1 MFIIL
6 RIPDIES
13 SFNRTAPNILAP
25 HKFCIHNVC
34 VLGASSHSGRSTN
47 LSPPP
52 SSFGGFGATFRGCAF
67 FEERPRAEMRLTLR
81 YFFNKITRFRRY
93 TGRKPPKP

>member
-6 RIPDIES
+6 QILDIEF
-13 SFNRTAPNILAP
+13 SFNRIAPNFLAP
-25 HKFCIHNVC
+25 HQFCVHNAC
-34 VLGASSHSGRSTN
+34 VLSAGSHSGRSTN

-52 SSFGGFGATFRGCAF
+52 SSFGGLGATFRGCAF
-67 FEERPRAEMRLTLR
+67 FWGRPWAEMRLTLR

-93 TGRKPPKP
+93 TGRKPPRP